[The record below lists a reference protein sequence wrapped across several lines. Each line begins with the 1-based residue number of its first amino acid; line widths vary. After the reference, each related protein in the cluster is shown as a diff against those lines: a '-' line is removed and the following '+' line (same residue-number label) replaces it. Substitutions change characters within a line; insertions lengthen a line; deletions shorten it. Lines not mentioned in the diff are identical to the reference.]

1 MRSIGVAVAAFALFA
16 CSPAGQDRKHAELP
30 AQSAASGS
38 DGATTLA
45 TRVDAAKLHQFSE
58 SVPGELLVK
67 FRSRAPRVAITS
79 EKYGVAVESTR
90 VYRSVPG
97 LQKVRLA
104 PGISVTEAIA
114 ELQRHAEVEDVE
126 AKHIYPFDG
135 AAQR

>member
-1 MRSIGVAVAAFALFA
+1 LSS
-16 CSPAGQDRKHAELP
+16 SPAGQHQNHAERP

-79 EKYGVAVESTR
+79 EKDWFAVKSTR

-114 ELQRHAEVEDVE
+114 ELQQHAEVEYVE
-126 AKHIYPFDG
+126 PNYIY
-135 AAQR
+135 R